1 MGHVN
6 VAVVVVAAMA
16 ALVGCQ
22 TQQGS
27 SCVDGN
33 GQAGTCIS
41 IRSCQPLQQLV
52 QALRTNTG
60 PPNGFQILRRSVCN
74 IQINR
79 EPLVCCASSGGTGLD
94 LLPKRC
100 GVTGLVDR
108 IVDGED
114 APLLAW
120 PWMALLRGK
129 ARGQPSTWICGGV
142 LINARYV
149 LTAAH
154 CFKSIFQ
161 IELEFVRIGEHTLS
175 TVQDCENGLC
185 APLAQDILVEQIIMH
200 PEYGSPC
207 KECNDIAL
215 LRLSHPAQ
223 LNPIHVVPI
232 CLPVDPPKDMEFSE
246 EEFQGKVAYA
256 AGWGSTSRSP
266 LNPVT
271 PDVLQQVL
279 LPINEGNVCNQLKS
293 GYPNRR
299 WTLCAGGEGKDTCKG
314 DSGGPLI
321 LSNKI
326 GTKGFVVGITSV
338 GPKVCGRQ
346 KTQALYTNVHFYVP
360 WILKNLR
367 P

>member
-129 ARGQPSTWICGGV
+129 G
-142 LINARYV
+142 
-149 LTAAH
+149 
-154 CFKSIFQ
+154 
-161 IELEFVRIGEHTLS
+161 
-175 TVQDCENGLC
+175 
-185 APLAQDILVEQIIMH
+185 
-200 PEYGSPC
+200 
-207 KECNDIAL
+207 
-215 LRLSHPAQ
+215 
-223 LNPIHVVPI
+223 
-232 CLPVDPPKDMEFSE
+232 
-246 EEFQGKVAYA
+246 
-256 AGWGSTSRSP
+256 
-266 LNPVT
+266 
-271 PDVLQQVL
+271 
-279 LPINEGNVCNQLKS
+279 
-293 GYPNRR
+293 
-299 WTLCAGGEGKDTCKG
+299 
-314 DSGGPLI
+314 
-321 LSNKI
+321 
-326 GTKGFVVGITSV
+326 
-338 GPKVCGRQ
+338 
-346 KTQALYTNVHFYVP
+346 
-360 WILKNLR
+360 
-367 P
+367 